1 MSTATFPGVQLRPA
15 VWPLDPTKILVIDD
29 DTDLVDSL
37 RRRLTQQKFDV
48 LIAKTGDQGRALAR
62 QHHPDLILLD
72 VHLPDSNG
80 LELCQELTDAP
91 STCGIP
97 VILLSG
103 CDQSDVIERS
113 RAAGGEYFI
122 RKPYDP
128 NALLTLIRH
137 ALNASRG
144 WPQAAD
150 DAE

>member
-1 MSTATFPGVQLRPA
+1 MSTLAFPGERLRPA
-15 VWPLDPTKILVIDD
+15 VWALDPSKILVIDD
-29 DTDLVDSL
+29 DADLADGL

-48 LIAKTGDQGRALAR
+48 LIAKSAAEGRTLAR
-62 QHHPDLILLD
+62 RRRPDLILLD
-72 VHLPDSNG
+72 VSLPDASG
-80 LELCQELTDAP
+80 LDLCQELTEAP

-103 CDQSDVIERS
+103 CDQADVIERS

>member
-1 MSTATFPGVQLRPA
+1 MSTATFPGVRLRPA
-15 VWPLDPTKILVIDD
+15 IWPLDPTKILIVDD
-29 DTDLVDSL
+29 DTDLLDSL
-37 RRRLTQQKFDV
+37 KRRLAQHKFEV
-48 LIAKTGDQGRALAR
+48 LIAKTGAQGRALAR

-72 VHLPDSNG
+72 VRLPDTSG
-80 LELCQELTDAP
+80 LDLCQELTDAP

-103 CDQSDVIERS
+103 CDESDVIQRS

-137 ALNASRG
+137 ALQASRA
-144 WPQAAD
+144 WPHAAD